1 MLFWKTQNS
10 LESVYACVN
19 GQSPLFPRI
28 SPGIRVM
35 LVIEQCNRK
44 YLMKSSM
51 NKNWNKLYVGS
62 LIPRVTLQLDKYL
75 EILNLQTAV
84 YVVKWFSSGQYRLN
98 KVVDSITWARL
109 NVFEYKCLRSFTFCW
124 IGSES
129 PFVVHKRSKNNFFF
143 FSVNFNL
150 RQYRCNSIIMKINGV
165 QFRYTDFR
173 HWEMSIFSIS
183 LFSPENPHL
192 NSLDINCIA
201 MRSPY

>member
-1 MLFWKTQNS
+1 MFFALIVLLWSQHFTLSGKKARYFAESIWKTC
-10 LESVYACVN
+10 LK
-19 GQSPLFPRI
+19 GP
-28 SPGIRVM
+28 
-35 LVIEQCNRK
+35 
-44 YLMKSSM
+44 
-51 NKNWNKLYVGS
+51 

-84 YVVKWFSSGQYRLN
+84 YVVKWFSSGQCRLN

-129 PFVVHKRSKNNFFF
+129 PFVVHKTSKNNFFF

-150 RQYRCNSIIMKINGV
+150 QQYRFNSIIMKINGV